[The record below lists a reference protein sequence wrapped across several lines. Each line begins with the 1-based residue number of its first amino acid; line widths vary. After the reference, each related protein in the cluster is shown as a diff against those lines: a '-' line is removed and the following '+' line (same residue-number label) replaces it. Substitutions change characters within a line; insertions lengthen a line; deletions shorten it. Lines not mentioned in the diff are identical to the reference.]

1 MGGSTFVFIESKT
14 FEFAIEEGGSFFL
27 LHIYERGRN
36 SIRSICMGKESAKR
50 ILFHIEELI
59 SKQKLGQFARTVRE
73 GDRVLILQLVSNA
86 HGTFLLFSELDNGH
100 RRGSIVISEGKSG
113 SGWRGF
119 GMHLRKTILLI
130 IQATGAKQA
139 RATFKP
145 VRVMEKFRQNLGGF
159 GDKGK
164 EISLGFQNLKS
175 QISWG
180 GNSGTNKVHVGADV
194 TSVTP
199 GFNGVADK
207 DVNSS
212 LVLDITLHVERGD
225 EGK

>member
-1 MGGSTFVFIESKT
+1 
-14 FEFAIEEGGSFFL
+14 
-27 LHIYERGRN
+27 
-36 SIRSICMGKESAKR
+36 
-50 ILFHIEELI
+50 
-59 SKQKLGQFARTVRE
+59 
-73 GDRVLILQLVSNA
+73 
-86 HGTFLLFSELDNGH
+86 
-100 RRGSIVISEGKSG
+100 
-113 SGWRGF
+113 
-119 GMHLRKTILLI
+119 MHLRKTILLI
-130 IQATGAKQA
+130 IQAIGAKQA

-175 QISWG
+175 QISWR

-194 TSVTP
+194 TSVTL

>member
-27 LHIYERGRN
+27 LHIYERSRN

-86 HGTFLLFSELDNGH
+86 HGTFLLFSELDNGR

-119 GMHLRKTILLI
+119 GMHLRKIY
-130 IQATGAKQA
+130 
-139 RATFKP
+139 P
-145 VRVMEKFRQNLGGF
+145 SN
-159 GDKGK
+159 
-164 EISLGFQNLKS
+164 
-175 QISWG
+175 
-180 GNSGTNKVHVGADV
+180 
-194 TSVTP
+194 
-199 GFNGVADK
+199 
-207 DVNSS
+207 
-212 LVLDITLHVERGD
+212 
-225 EGK
+225 